1 MFKEAIILA
10 GGFGTRLQS
19 VVNDRPKVLA
29 PVRRRPFLSWI
40 LDYLDDAGVSKVIL
54 ATGYMHEAV
63 EETFSNRYKN
73 IEIKYSQET
82 EPLGTG
88 GAIRKA
94 MLQVEGKRALVMNGD
109 TLFRVNLR
117 KFYDFALSNQAPAAL
132 VLREV
137 DDVTRYGA
145 ICLDSE
151 NHISTFLEKGSQT
164 GKGIINGGVYSLK
177 KEWLMNMSP
186 SEKFSIE
193 KDLFEKS
200 TESLSLFGM
209 VCKQY
214 FIDIG
219 IPEDYEK
226 AQNDFITFEK

>member
-29 PVRRRPFLSWI
+29 PVRSRPFLSWI
-40 LDYLDDAGVSKVIL
+40 LDYLEEAGVAKVML

-63 EETFSNRYKN
+63 EETFQNQYKE
-73 IEIKYSQET
+73 IEINYSRET

-88 GAIRKA
+88 GAIKKA
-94 MLQVEGKRALVMNGD
+94 MGLIDGKRALVLNGD

-117 KFYDFALSNQAPAAL
+117 RFYDFALANQAPAAL

-137 DDVTRYGA
+137 DEVSRYGA
-145 ICLDSE
+145 IGLNAD
-151 NHISTFLEKGSQT
+151 NRITTFMEKGSLS
-164 GKGIINGGVYSLK
+164 GKGLINGGIYSLR
-177 KEWLMNMSP
+177 KEWFLDNSP
-186 SEKFSIE
+186 SDKFSIE
-193 KDLFEKS
+193 KDLFERNADKH
-200 TESLSLFGM
+200 TLFGM

-226 AQNDFITFEK
+226 AQNDFITFER